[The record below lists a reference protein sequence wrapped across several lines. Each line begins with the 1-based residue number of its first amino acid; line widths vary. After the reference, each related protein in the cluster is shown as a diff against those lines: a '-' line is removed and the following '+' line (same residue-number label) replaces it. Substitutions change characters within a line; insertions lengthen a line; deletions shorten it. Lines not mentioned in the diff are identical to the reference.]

1 MTVLKGMPSPYGDAV
16 PTWRGPDRACVHDC
30 ARLRHRAQRG
40 QALILAII
48 ALLVLCIGVIVVF
61 NTGQATSKKVQ
72 LVNAADAAAYS
83 AAVQQARAYNL
94 IAYMNRASVANEV
107 AVAQM
112 ASIYSYVNFYVSGTK
127 ELKDR
132 LQDITDG
139 LYLIGVIPGLEEAW
153 AVAADFQQAANALG
167 KAQDAI
173 QKARDAMQQPFSV
186 GVRLLSAINKA
197 YSDVSYLVA
206 RGAGADAGLLAR
218 KVVELNTDGKA
229 TIGARGLVLLAQE
242 AIAATSDAQRYSLK
256 KSDPASEADRYANVV
271 MDARDGFSRER
282 NGDTLLGAIKKR
294 GGTDIV
300 TTRRSSHRYDAWV
313 AADTLDFHINVPA
326 WLGDDIELP
335 LAWGAAAAVNRGA
348 PGFKQVIMPGF
359 GNGKGWTSPYEIDQG
374 VFDDHKGPHYDR
386 YSGAVDN
393 HDAGKNVQ
401 NDPAVGGTGKAWL
414 KGYQGLQDYN
424 DIATDKATVPY
435 VVDGESA
442 AQAGVKALDAG
453 PIFTVLV
460 EQPMKTVR
468 TSTHVPGIGGQDA
481 SSAFY
486 VPDKAVAD
494 DMTALSSAQVYFDRP
509 RGFGLFDS
517 VTSPSSRELGNLFS
531 PYWQARLVDT
541 PCTVRQEVAIAYG
554 AVAPCIPSNH

>member
-1 MTVLKGMPSPYGDAV
+1 MAASKGVLRNGDDPVLSRRRHPRMRAHGH
-16 PTWRGPDRACVHDC
+16 RG
-30 ARLRHRAQRG
+30 AQRG

-132 LQDITDG
+132 LQDITDA

-186 GVRLLSAINKA
+186 GVRLLSEINKA
-197 YSDVSYLVA
+197 YSDVSRVVA
-206 RGAGADAGLLAR
+206 VGAGADAALLAR

-229 TIGARGLVLLAQE
+229 TIGARGLVLLGQGAV
-242 AIAATSDAQRYSLK
+242 AAESDAQRYSLAK
-256 KSDPASEADRYANVV
+256 GSAESGATRYANVV
-271 MDARDGFSRER
+271 MDARDGFTRER
-282 NGDTLLGAIKKR
+282 NGDTLLGAIRKR

-300 TTRRSSHRYDAWV
+300 TSRGSARYYNDWV
-313 AADTLDFHINVPA
+313 AADTLDFYIKIPL
-326 WLGDDIELP
+326 WLGGGKVELP
-335 LAWGAAAAVNRGA
+335 LAWGAAAAVNQGA

-359 GNGKGWTSPYEIDQG
+359 DNGKGWTSPYEIDQG

-414 KGYQGLQDYN
+414 KGYQGLPDYN
-424 DIATDKATVPY
+424 DIAADKATVPY

-442 AQAGVKALDAG
+442 AQAGVSALDAG
-453 PIFTVLV
+453 PVFTVLV

-554 AVAPCIPSNH
+554 AVAPCVPSNH

>member
-1 MTVLKGMPSPYGDAV
+1 MAATKDIIPACG
-16 PTWRGPDRACVHDC
+16 DRALLRRQQARAGVR
-30 ARLRHRAQRG
+30 ARTRLRRGRQRG

-112 ASIYSYVNFYVSGTK
+112 VSWYSWMNFTLRGTDNFKDAVQAIAIIFDVSIVGSEVGVALQDVVSALN
-127 ELKDR
+127 ELKTVVKTIR
-132 LQDITDG
+132 DG
-139 LYLIGVIPGLEEAW
+139 M
-153 AVAADFQQAANALG
+153 QAAFSAG
-167 KAQDAI
+167 MTAI
-173 QKARDAMQQPFSV
+173 
-186 GVRLLSAINKA
+186 GAINKA
-197 YSDVSYLVA
+197 YSLASYAIAKVDSQESLKLVPEIVK
-206 RGAGADAGLLAR
+206 RNTAG
-218 KVVELNTDGKA
+218 EA
-229 TIGARGLVLLAQE
+229 TIGARGYALLEEGALQ
-242 AIAATSDAQRYSLK
+242 AMSYSNQYQIPVSSGGAAAQRYG
-256 KSDPASEADRYANVV
+256 ADRYANVV
-271 MDARDGFSRER
+271 MEARDGFSRKR
-282 NGDTLLGAIKKR
+282 SDGIGPLHKR
-294 GGTDIV
+294 GGTDLV
-300 TTRRSSHRYDAWV
+300 NYRNWV
-313 AADTLDFHINVPA
+313 GTDTLNVKVGWLFLDVPMA
-326 WLGDDIELP
+326 WG
-335 LAWGAAAAVNRGA
+335 GAAAVTGTPKSFWSIAS
-348 PGFKQVIMPGF
+348 PGF
-359 GNGKGWTSPYEIDQG
+359 GNGRGWDSQYELDPG
-374 VFDDHKGPHYDR
+374 HYDR
-386 YSGAVDN
+386 YSGGIDN
-393 HDAGKNVQ
+393 GEAGKMVLSS
-401 NDPAVGGTGKAWL
+401 PAMDGTDKAWL
-414 KGYQGLQDYN
+414 KDYAPDTDPGLQPYV
-424 DIATDKATVPY
+424 DIKDNKATVPY
-435 VVDGESA
+435 EVDGEGASA
-442 AQAGVKALDAG
+442 AGVKALDVG

-468 TSTHVPGIGGQDA
+468 TSTHVPGIGGQDS

-554 AVAPCIPSNH
+554 AVAPCVPTKH